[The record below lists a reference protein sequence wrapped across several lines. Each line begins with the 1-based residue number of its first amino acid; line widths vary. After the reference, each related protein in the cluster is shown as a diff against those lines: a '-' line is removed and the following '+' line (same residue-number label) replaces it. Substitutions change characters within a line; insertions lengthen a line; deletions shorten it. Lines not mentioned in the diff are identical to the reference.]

1 MPSGAKACKSCRS
14 RPDSKAFKRVFTCKI
29 RLRYSRERA
38 SQICQKLAK
47 SLVSIKGR
55 NIIGTR
61 TARQEIEDKH
71 QEVQDIAKK
80 HDHARM
86 IIQKFQIYFNAHRPN
101 MRVLRTCMTG
111 WYSIYLEQ
119 QALKIKQ
126 ELANAPEKMIKQR
139 EQELKS
145 RRAAC

>member
-1 MPSGAKACKSCRS
+1 
-14 RPDSKAFKRVFTCKI
+14 
-29 RLRYSRERA
+29 
-38 SQICQKLAK
+38 
-47 SLVSIKGR
+47 
-55 NIIGTR
+55 
-61 TARQEIEDKH
+61 
-71 QEVQDIAKK
+71 
-80 HDHARM
+80 M